1 MNNRINKC
9 ISVYMKNLK
18 KDLTDAASK
27 TDDINM
33 LIQRLSNYPMLILVP
48 NDYKKRQR
56 AKKMVPLYE
65 RCTAY
70 RANKEQCTR
79 RRRDKEKFCGT
90 HAKGTP
96 HGIVDIEAEENPL
109 QKVEVWLQ
117 EINGIHYY
125 IDDNKNVYDPQ
136 DVFQNKIN
144 PRRIHTYSE
153 DEKGTFTL
161 H

>member
-9 ISVYMKNLK
+9 VTTFMKKLK
-18 KDLTDAASK
+18 NDMTLASEE
-27 TDDINM
+27 TDDVNV
-33 LIQRLSNYPMLILVP
+33 LIQRLCNYPILHLEP

-65 RCTAY
+65 RCMAY

-79 RRRDKEKFCGT
+79 RRRENDKFCGT

-96 HGIVDIEAEENPL
+96 HGVVDIEAEENPL

-117 EINGIHYY
+117 EINGVHYY
-125 IDDNKNVYDPQ
+125 IDDNANVYDPQ
-136 DVFQNKIN
+136 DVYQNKVN
-144 PRRIHTYSE
+144 PRRIHTYSV
-153 DEKGTFTL
+153 DETGTYTL